1 MGSDDESDEEDKKK
15 KKKKEKK
22 EKKEKK
28 KKEKGDEDSDGE
40 KAKKKDSKGSKASDD
55 DADDLAFDDEAVKE
69 SILRLRKL
77 AVNVEGKLTKN
88 VEDFFD
94 EARIIQV
101 QNAFS
106 PKTRM
111 YVVLRLCSAR
121 T

>member
-1 MGSDDESDEEDKKK
+1 MGSDEEGKKK
-15 KKKKEKK
+15 KKKK

-28 KKEKGDEDSDGE
+28 KKEKGDEDSDCE
-40 KAKKKDSKGSKASDD
+40 KAKKKKDSKGSKGDGDD
-55 DADDLAFDDEAVKE
+55 DDDLAFDDEAVKE

-77 AVNVEGKLTKN
+77 AVNDEGKLTKN

-106 PKTRM
+106 AKTRM
-111 YVVLRLCSAR
+111 YVVLEAMFGSEMTA
-121 T
+121 